1 MSITTRKIMKIEI
14 TKVEADLIVYALIH
28 VKNLQNGEL
37 KSSYISAHKNTL
49 EGLTRHVYETLK
61 ED

>member
-1 MSITTRKIMKIEI
+1 MKIELTI
-14 TKVEADLIVYALIH
+14 VEADIIVYALSH
-28 VKNLQNGEL
+28 VNDSHDNGEL

-61 ED
+61 NEIHE

>member
-1 MSITTRKIMKIEI
+1 MEIEL

-28 VKNLQNGEL
+28 VNDSHDNGEL

-49 EGLTRHVYETLK
+49 QGLTRHVYETLK

>member
-1 MSITTRKIMKIEI
+1 MKIELTI
-14 TKVEADLIVYALIH
+14 VEADIIVYALSH
-28 VKNLQNGEL
+28 VNDSHDNGEL

>member
-1 MSITTRKIMKIEI
+1 MKIEI